1 MQSMICGES
10 KNIRESK
17 IVSYCS
23 KYCESVKQSIGM
35 PQLKENDEIVET
47 GENNKSIIEEKK
59 PKVIHM
65 SKYRYLF
72 EDSKLCDS
80 KPHIPIII

>member
-1 MQSMICGES
+1 MF
-10 KNIRESK
+10 
-17 IVSYCS
+17 SYCS

-47 GENNKSIIEEKK
+47 GENNKSIIEEKN

>member
-1 MQSMICGES
+1 M
-10 KNIRESK
+10 
-17 IVSYCS
+17 VSYCS

>member
-1 MQSMICGES
+1 MF
-10 KNIRESK
+10 
-17 IVSYCS
+17 SYCS